1 MKKQSFGAAL
11 GALIKQKRTI
21 LGLTQLQLSEDAY
34 QSPSKVR
41 RISELESGTVANP
54 HPKTIDPLIVA
65 LKISDEELTQCMRA
79 SDFQPDADLEDA
91 YRNASNLID
100 ALLYQFEHDNPD
112 ASFGEVD
119 AFLKAKARDWRELR
133 DRIQTL
139 EGAEIELT
147 RLKDNATAALE
158 QGDFGAA
165 DGYLEQAEALCQTE
179 HTLSEIRK
187 LAAIR
192 IARGDVK
199 LLSGDR
205 LGAYDAYAGA
215 ADFFCAFDVDESVMT
230 LDVVAN
236 RIYEAGRR
244 SFDSH
249 FQVALDLLAK
259 ATEIRLD
266 QGNEQSAAQFNYKA
280 ALITRNQ
287 SIKESRDKA
296 SDLIDRAIR
305 LNREAKAVL
314 VRGEDAFFATTT
326 RINLGNCL
334 MDKGKQLGS
343 EAGIIY
349 FDEAIALFEKVLAQ
363 KGLEQDFP
371 ELACHASNNLGTA
384 HLAKS
389 ENNDLEALNAA
400 LESFRRATALSAQ
413 ANQPDIWAAA
423 HVNTGNV
430 LASLSDLNEN
440 ADEKAFMRIQAIAA
454 YCAAIEVYPLSFFP
468 FQYGH
473 TQYGLAAKDG
483 IEFVGNT
490 YVQER
495 KTENPDLI
503 LIDVRTEDEYELG
516 HIPDAIWI
524 PRGRV
529 EFEVAEKVRD
539 AETEIIV
546 YCKTGS
552 RAALVKK
559 ALDAQGYQSVVA
571 HEGFETWAQAGQ
583 PLENDL
589 GVLQLIESKTEE

>member
-91 YRNASNLID
+91 YRNASNLIN

-119 AFLKAKARDWRELR
+119 SFLKAKARDWRELR

-139 EGAEIELT
+139 EGAETELT

-165 DGYLEQAEALCQTE
+165 DGYLEQAEALRQTE
-179 HTLSEIRK
+179 RTLSEIRK

-205 LGAYDAYAGA
+205 LGAFDAYVGA
-215 ADFFCAFDVDESVMT
+215 AGFFGAFDMDELIHT
-230 LDVVAN
+230 LDVLAN

-244 SFDSH
+244 SLDSH
-249 FQVALDLLAK
+249 FQVASDLLDK
-259 ATEIRLD
+259 ATEARLD
-266 QGNEQSAAQFNYKA
+266 QGNEQSAAQFKYKA

-287 SIKESRDKA
+287 ALKESRDKA

-314 VRGEDAFFATTT
+314 VHGEDAFFATTT
-326 RINLGNCL
+326 QINLGNCL
-334 MDKGKQLGS
+334 MDKGKQLGG
-343 EAGIIY
+343 EAGVIY

-363 KGLEQDFP
+363 KGIEQDFP

-440 ADEKAFMRIQAIAA
+440 

-468 FQYGH
+468 YQYGH
-473 TQYGLAAKDG
+473 TQYGLATILQAHAMALQNELTELYLLRAIGSYEEALKVFSEDSDPLMWARIQTYLGTIYAAHSELDG
-483 IEFVGNT
+483 T
-490 YVQER
+490 
-495 KTENPDLI
+495 TS
-503 LIDVRTEDEYELG
+503 VRHDCET
-516 HIPDAIWI
+516 AITHFQKAA
-524 PRGRV
+524 RV
-529 EFEVAEKVRD
+529 F
-539 AETEIIV
+539 ETEG
-546 YCKTGS
+546 YTEQLATCS
-552 RAALVKK
+552 RAIKTMELK
-559 ALDAQGYQSVVA
+559 L
-571 HEGFETWAQAGQ
+571 QAS
-583 PLENDL
+583 PP
-589 GVLQLIESKTEE
+589 V

>member
-21 LGLTQLQLSEDAY
+21 LGLTQLQMSEDAY

-334 MDKGKQLGS
+334 MDKANSSGVRQGSSILTRPLRYLKKCWRKKGLNRISLNSHATPATISERRISQNPKTTISRRSTPHSNHFGVRQHSAHRPISPTFGLRLTSIPATFWRACLISTRTLMRRRSCAYKQLLP
-343 EAGIIY
+343 
-349 FDEAIALFEKVLAQ
+349 IA
-363 KGLEQDFP
+363 
-371 ELACHASNNLGTA
+371 
-384 HLAKS
+384 
-389 ENNDLEALNAA
+389 
-400 LESFRRATALSAQ
+400 
-413 ANQPDIWAAA
+413 
-423 HVNTGNV
+423 
-430 LASLSDLNEN
+430 
-440 ADEKAFMRIQAIAA
+440 
-454 YCAAIEVYPLSFFP
+454 PLSKSIRCLSFP
-468 FQYGH
+468 FSTATPNMDWRRYYRL
-473 TQYGLAAKDG
+473 TPW
-483 IEFVGNT
+483 
-490 YVQER
+490 R
-495 KTENPDLI
+495 C
-503 LIDVRTEDEYELG
+503 RT
-516 HIPDAIWI
+516 
-524 PRGRV
+524 
-529 EFEVAEKVRD
+529 
-539 AETEIIV
+539 
-546 YCKTGS
+546 
-552 RAALVKK
+552 
-559 ALDAQGYQSVVA
+559 
-571 HEGFETWAQAGQ
+571 
-583 PLENDL
+583 N
-589 GVLQLIESKTEE
+589 

>member
-119 AFLKAKARDWRELR
+119 SFLKAKARDWRELR

-165 DGYLEQAEALCQTE
+165 DGYLEQAEALRQTE

-205 LGAYDAYAGA
+205 LGAYDAYVGA

-244 SFDSH
+244 SLDSH
-249 FQVALDLLAK
+249 FQVASDLLDK
-259 ATEIRLD
+259 ATEARLD
-266 QGNEQSAAQFNYKA
+266 QGNEQSAAQFKYKA

-287 SIKESRDKA
+287 ALKESRDKA

-314 VRGEDAFFATTT
+314 VHGEDAFFATTT
-326 RINLGNCL
+326 QINLGNCL
-334 MDKGKQLGS
+334 MDKGKQLGG

-349 FDEAIALFEKVLAQ
+349 FDEAIALFEKVLAH

-468 FQYGH
+468 YQYGH
-473 TQYGLAAKDG
+473 TQYGLATILQAHAMALQNELTELYLLRAIGSYEEALKVFSEGSDPLMWARIQTYLGTIYAAHSELDG
-483 IEFVGNT
+483 T
-490 YVQER
+490 
-495 KTENPDLI
+495 TS
-503 LIDVRTEDEYELG
+503 VRHDCET
-516 HIPDAIWI
+516 AIAHFQKAA
-524 PRGRV
+524 RV
-529 EFEVAEKVRD
+529 F
-539 AETEIIV
+539 ETEG
-546 YCKTGS
+546 YTEQLATCS
-552 RAALVKK
+552 RAAKTMQQK
-559 ALDAQGYQSVVA
+559 LDSLPSSDV
-571 HEGFETWAQAGQ
+571 
-583 PLENDL
+583 
-589 GVLQLIESKTEE
+589 